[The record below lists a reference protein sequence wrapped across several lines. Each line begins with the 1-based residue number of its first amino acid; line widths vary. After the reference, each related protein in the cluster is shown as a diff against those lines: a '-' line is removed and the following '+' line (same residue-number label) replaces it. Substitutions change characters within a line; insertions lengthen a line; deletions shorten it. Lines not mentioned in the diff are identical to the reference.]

1 MQTETLSLGLFL
13 SQFWFSH
20 VLLCSVLP
28 VWVGTKGLKVRT
40 WQKPGCA
47 LELSLHWALRPLS
60 SGVAEYVAGLC
71 RMLSGGV
78 CLLKPL

>member
-1 MQTETLSLGLFL
+1 MQTETLSTGLSL

-60 SGVAEYVAGLC
+60 SGVATVRC
-71 RMLSGGV
+71 RPLQDALRRGV
-78 CLLKPL
+78 M